1 MSDDILSHIEQR
13 LARLEARTQV
23 IERYAAETRRLV
35 GPWAATLADGKLL
48 VHTLHSLLL
57 IVDSTDLILTPQL
70 VVYRQWEPELTQ
82 LFWNSCRS
90 DTVFVDIGANVGYFT
105 VLAGSRIHAGGT
117 GRVIAVE
124 PNPECCALLER
135 NLVINWSMCN
145 IDLHKVAV
153 GAEKG
158 EVWLASPADRA
169 ANAHL
174 SFGEGERAGERRFR
188 VPLEPLDALVPE
200 GLQVDIMKVDVE
212 GHELSVFRG
221 AHRVIRQSPN
231 IKIIME
237 WSQKQ
242 MADARVSPAD
252 MQDELQSLG
261 LVARHVPTSKS
272 LHDITFDNS
281 PLIPFE
287 ELSEMPYDNILLT
300 KGA

>member
-13 LARLEARTQV
+13 LAHIEARTQV

-57 IVDSTDLILTPQL
+57 IVESTDLILTPQL

-135 NLVINWSMCN
+135 NLVINWSMCK

-153 GAEKG
+153 GARKG
-158 EVWLASPADRA
+158 EVWLAAPTDRA
-169 ANAHL
+169 ANAQL
-174 SFGEGERAGERRFR
+174 SFSEGETAGERKFR

-200 GLQVDIMKVDVE
+200 ELAVDILKVDVE
-212 GHELSVFRG
+212 GHELNVLHG
-221 AHRVIRQSPN
+221 AHRVIAQSPN

-242 MADARVSPAD
+242 MEDAGVSVSA
-252 MQDELQSLG
+252 LQYKLKSLG
-261 LVARHVPTSKS
+261 LVARRLPASKS
-272 LHDITFDNS
+272 LHDVTLENS